1 MGRFHLTIA
10 GAALVAVRLHA
21 QANVTRDYGRSMTI
35 SRHGIA
41 ATSQILA
48 SQAGAEML
56 SRGGSAA
63 DAAIAANAVL
73 GLVEPMMDGIGGDL
87 FSLYWDAKSEKLYGL
102 NASGWTPKAMTL
114 QYFAEKGV
122 TAMPGSGIDSATV
135 PGCVGGWAAIHK
147 RFGKLPWKTLFEPA
161 IHYAIEGFPVS
172 ERVAAAW
179 GGDANLKKLRL
190 AEGAPEIFLPN
201 GEVPSQGQVFRN
213 PALAKAYTLIA
224 AQGAAAFYRG
234 DIAKAIVSVER
245 QLGGA
250 MEAADLAEWQPEWV
264 EPISTTY
271 RGWRVFELPPNG
283 QGIGAL
289 EMLNLMEQTKLGDHA
304 AMSAE
309 ALHWKIES
317 MRIAYTDLRK
327 FVSDPRFVKV
337 PVDRMLSKEY
347 AKTRAAGID
356 PGRAQCKTEPGDIG
370 VTGNTTYLATV
381 DSEGNIA
388 SWIQS
393 VSGLWGSAVAVP
405 GFGFHLHNR
414 GGGFKLDA
422 QHANALLPR
431 KRPFHTIIPGFAE
444 KDGRRIGFGIMGGPV
459 QPLSHAQFI
468 SNMVDHGMNL
478 QAALEAPRFVE
489 ARANGRKLEGCEVG
503 IETRVP
509 AEVRKAL
516 SERGHKVEEMGP
528 YNIMYTGTGQ
538 AVMHDSSAHVNFAA
552 SDPRGDGAAIPESPR
567 PQR

>member
-1 MGRFHLTIA
+1 MRLLFIATILLSPL
-10 GAALVAVRLHA
+10 GA
-21 QANVTRDYGRSMTI
+21 QSDITRDYGRSMTI
-35 SRHGIA
+35 TRHGIA

-56 SRGGSAA
+56 ARGGSAA

-87 FSLYWDAKSEKLYGL
+87 FSLYWDAKSGKLYGL
-102 NASGWTPKAMTL
+102 NASGWTPKGMTL
-114 QYFAEKGV
+114 DYYVKKGV
-122 TAMPGSGIDSATV
+122 QTMPGSGIDSATV

-147 RFGKLPWKTLFEPA
+147 RFGKLPWRTLFEPA
-161 IHYAIEGFPVS
+161 IHYATEGFPVT
-172 ERVAAAW
+172 ERIAASW
-179 GGDANLKKLRL
+179 GGAANIKRLSLK
-190 AEGAPEIFLPN
+190 EGAPEIFLPN
-201 GEVPSQGQVFRN
+201 GEAPVQGQVFRN
-213 PALAKAYTLIA
+213 PALARAYTLIA
-224 AQGAAAFYRG
+224 VEGADVFYRG
-234 DIAKAIVSVER
+234 AISKSILAVER

-250 MEAADLAEWQPEWV
+250 MEADDLAQWEPEWV

-289 EMLNLMEQTKLGDHA
+289 EMLNLMEQTKLSDHA

-327 FVSDPRFVKV
+327 YVSDPRFVKV
-337 PVDRMLSKEY
+337 PVDQMLSKEY
-347 AKTRAAGID
+347 AKRRAAGID
-356 PGRAQCKTEPGDIG
+356 PKRANCKTEPGDIG
-370 VTGNTTYLATV
+370 GAGNTTYLATV
-381 DSEGNIA
+381 DTEGNIA

-468 SNMVDHGMNL
+468 SNIVDHGMNL
-478 QAALEAPRFVE
+478 QAAIEAPRFVE
-489 ARANGRKLEGCEVG
+489 ARGNGRKLEGCEVG
-503 IETRVP
+503 METRVP
-509 AEVRKAL
+509 AEVRGAL
-516 SERGHKVEEMGP
+516 TERGHKIDELGP

-538 AVMHDSSAHVNFAA
+538 AVMHDSSTRVNFAA

-567 PQR
+567 RVVPKP

>member
-1 MGRFHLTIA
+1 
-10 GAALVAVRLHA
+10 
-21 QANVTRDYGRSMTI
+21 MTI
-35 SRHGIA
+35 TRHGIA

-87 FSLYWDAKSEKLYGL
+87 FSLYWDAKSGKLYGL
-102 NASGWTPKAMTL
+102 NASGWTPKGMTL
-114 QYFAEKGV
+114 EYFEKKGAK
-122 TAMPGSGIDSATV
+122 TMPGSGIDSATV

-147 RFGKLPWKTLFEPA
+147 RFGKLPWKALFEPA
-161 IHYAIEGFPVS
+161 IHYATEGFPVT
-172 ERVAAAW
+172 ERIAASW
-179 GGDANLKKLRL
+179 GGANIKRLSLK
-190 AEGAPEIFLPN
+190 EGAPEIFLPN
-201 GEVPSQGQVFRN
+201 GEAPTQGQVFRN
-213 PALAKAYTLIA
+213 PALARAYTLIA
-224 AQGAAAFYRG
+224 AEGADVFYRG
-234 DIAKAIVSVER
+234 AISKSIIAVER

-250 MEAADLAEWQPEWV
+250 MEAEDLAQWEPEWV

-289 EMLNLMEQTKLGDHA
+289 EMLNLMEQAKLSDHA
-304 AMSAE
+304 AASAE

-327 FVSDPRFVKV
+327 YVSDPRFVKV
-337 PVDRMLSKEY
+337 PVDQMLSKEY
-347 AKTRAAGID
+347 AKRRAAGID
-356 PGRAQCKTEPGDIG
+356 PNRANCKTEPGDIG
-370 VTGNTTYLATV
+370 GTGNTTYLATV
-381 DSEGNIA
+381 DAEGNIA

-422 QHANALLPR
+422 KHANALLPR

-468 SNMVDHGMNL
+468 SNIVDHGMNL
-478 QAALEAPRFVE
+478 QAAIEAPRFVE
-489 ARANGRKLEGCEVG
+489 ARAGGRKLEGCEVG

-509 AEVRKAL
+509 AEVRQAL
-516 SERGHKVEEMGP
+516 TERGHKIDEMGP
-528 YNIMYTGTGQ
+528 YNIMYAGTGQ
-538 AVMHDSSAHVNFAA
+538 AVMHDSSTRVNFAA

-567 PQR
+567 RVVPKP